1 MSVRHQIPYKSGIF
15 YITITCARWIP
26 LFEKYNLYSVVY
38 DWFNYLKS
46 QGHYIN
52 AYVIMPNHLHAIISF
67 SHTEKS
73 INKIVGD
80 GKRFM
85 SYAIIQKLKELQEAE
100 QLNLLT
106 SFVNKTDASRNK
118 KHEVFEPSFDWKL
131 LESDNFFEQKLSY
144 IHTNPVRTN
153 TPIVK
158 DPIEYIHSSALQ
170 YFNGNHY
177 LYEIKPLQEMKDINL
192 TTSKYGFE

>member
-100 QLNLLT
+100 QL
-106 SFVNKTDASRNK
+106 RNK

-153 TPIVK
+153 IPIVK

-177 LYEIKPLQEMKDINL
+177 LYEIKLIHEMKDINL
-192 TTSKYGFE
+192 TISKYGIE